1 MRLRLLLFVLLGT
14 VSGDSRPV
22 MDWWRGGH
30 GRGTGWERE
39 NQAEGHRRGRYFV
52 GLRAVRPV
60 QHVQDGPNFRRPGGH
75 SRTQEHYLRRLL
87 SCMSHSHAGRGGHR
101 EKPDLPRRQE
111 DQREIQDAAALRK
124 ARSDRHHA
132 ARGGRR
138 HLHGALQNVPSDGS
152 LYPPRR
158 RPVNQHLTKIH
169 FHLLYLRFTIFSF
182 ITATVLVHGLKFSDL
197 DILDRMYL
205 KKSLNSMACVT
216 LFSFN
221 YLLRMSIK
229 LQEGTAC
236 LIVTD
241 RFFFFFYLTGRTIA
255 IGKVLKVIE

>member
-1 MRLRLLLFVLLGT
+1 M
-14 VSGDSRPV
+14 
-22 MDWWRGGH
+22 
-30 GRGTGWERE
+30 
-39 NQAEGHRRGRYFV
+39 
-52 GLRAVRPV
+52 
-60 QHVQDGPNFRRPGGH
+60 
-75 SRTQEHYLRRLL
+75 
-87 SCMSHSHAGRGGHR
+87 
-101 EKPDLPRRQE
+101 
-111 DQREIQDAAALRK
+111 
-124 ARSDRHHA
+124 
-132 ARGGRR
+132 
-138 HLHGALQNVPSDGS
+138 
-152 LYPPRR
+152 
-158 RPVNQHLTKIH
+158 
-169 FHLLYLRFTIFSF
+169 
-182 ITATVLVHGLKFSDL
+182 HGLKFSDL